1 MGRCERCGESNP
13 GDAVYCGTCGLQ
25 LGGVAGLA
33 ALADDADVDEVS
45 NDPSSERV
53 RPPAFGE
60 TGSPIPPAQVA
71 PLAEVTAAAPTTA
84 MPVAPQQVSSSS
96 VGGIGPV
103 GDTRSTSVM
112 IAALA
117 IAIVVI
123 VGGLA
128 VLLTSG
134 SGDDEAGVATV
145 DTASPTAVAPTSP
158 DDSSNPSTEVSAV
171 DDPGTSEQTTAP
183 EPTSPPSPAPTP
195 PPTEAPT
202 RGPGDL
208 GLAQPILDEECDGRY
223 ITFVGSAV
231 GAMPYEEEVATL
243 LARYPNSNYIWTRA
257 CPSLRQEFRDG
268 NDIYGVVFGPYLTQA
283 EACDAVAFGPPDAY
297 VRRISTTD
305 PEDHTV
311 EC

>member
-1 MGRCERCGESNP
+1 MARCERCGESNP
-13 GDAVYCGTCGLQ
+13 DDAVYCGTCGLQ
-25 LGGVAGLA
+25 LGGVDGLA
-33 ALADDADVDEVS
+33 ALAGDADEAS
-45 NDPSSERV
+45 ADPSSERV

-60 TGSPIPPAQVA
+60 TGSPIPPPEVET
-71 PLAEVTAAAPTTA
+71 PAEVTAAAPTTA
-84 MPVAPQQVSSSS
+84 MPVAPQPVSAHS
-96 VGGIGPV
+96 VGDVGPV
-103 GDTRSTSVM
+103 SDTRSTSVM

-128 VLLTSG
+128 ILLTSG
-134 SGDDEAGVATV
+134 SGDDDAGVA
-145 DTASPTAVAPTSP
+145 SPVPPTSVVP
-158 DDSSNPSTEVSAV
+158 TSTDDSSNPSTEVSVV
-171 DDPGTSEQTTAP
+171 DDTVVSEQTSAP

-195 PPTEAPT
+195 PPSAAPT

-208 GLAQPILDEECDGRY
+208 GLEQPILDEACDGRY

-231 GAMPYEEEVATL
+231 GAMPYEEEVSTL
-243 LARYPNSNYIWTRA
+243 LARYPDSNYIWTKA